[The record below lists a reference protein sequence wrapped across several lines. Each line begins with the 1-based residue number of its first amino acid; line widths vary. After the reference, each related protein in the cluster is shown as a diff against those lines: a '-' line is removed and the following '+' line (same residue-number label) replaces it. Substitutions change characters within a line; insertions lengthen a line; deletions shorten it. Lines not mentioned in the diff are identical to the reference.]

1 MRYLQPRYLDII
13 KSLPESVEHTI
24 NKLEAVFTDEC
35 LINILSATDSDA
47 ANKILLDY
55 LIKDMS
61 TSEDLL
67 DLCNQL
73 EKITESPNL
82 VTTIA
87 EMRAG
92 LYRYMYVVSLVT

>member
-1 MRYLQPRYLDII
+1 MRYLQPRYFDII
-13 KSLPESVEHTI
+13 KTLPESAEDTI
-24 NKLEAVFTDEC
+24 TKLEGVFTDEC
-35 LINILSATDSDA
+35 IMDILSASNSDA

-67 DLCNQL
+67 DLCNML
-73 EKITESPNL
+73 EKITESSNL
-82 VTTIA
+82 LTIMA

-92 LYRYMYVVSLVT
+92 LCSLL